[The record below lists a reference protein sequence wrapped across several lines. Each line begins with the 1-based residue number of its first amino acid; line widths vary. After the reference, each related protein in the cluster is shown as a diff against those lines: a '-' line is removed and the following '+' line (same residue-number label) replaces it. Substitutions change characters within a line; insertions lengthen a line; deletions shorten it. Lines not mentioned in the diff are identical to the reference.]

1 MVKEELVS
9 VLECDDEGD
18 GAERVESMV
27 SQYH

>member
-1 MVKEELVS
+1 MVKEDLVT

-18 GAERVESMV
+18 GAERVERVV